1 MTNGHPTREED
12 FDLYALG
19 ALDGEEKRE
28 FESHVASCA
37 GCQAKLA
44 EARGRI
50 SLLALAAPPVA
61 PSPAVKQRL
70 MQQVRETLPPSTARQ
85 MVPPPIPA
93 SARQPESSGGFF
105 GRWWAAV
112 LVPVGFALAAAS
124 IILWTQNRRLDAQL
138 ADLRASVQQE
148 RQQFQEAQQQLQ
160 EAQQVA
166 HLVTARD
173 TIVVPLG
180 VQPGMP
186 KGAAH
191 VMYNQKMGMLMYE
204 GELDPAPANKSY
216 QLWLVPK
223 SGKPISAGIFTP
235 GADKASHF
243 MRKLPAGVAPA
254 AFAVTLEPAGGQP
267 QPTGPK
273 VLVGPVS

>member
-1 MTNGHPTREED
+1 LTSGHPTREVD

-19 ALDGEEKRE
+19 ALEGDEKRE
-28 FESHVASCA
+28 FESHVSSCASC
-37 GCQAKLA
+37 QVKLA

-50 SLLALAAPPVA
+50 ALLALAAPPVA

-70 MQQVRETLPPSTARQ
+70 MRQVRESAPPSTARQ
-85 MVPPPIPA
+85 TASSPA
-93 SARQPESSGGFF
+93 STQPSESSCGLF

-124 IILWTQNRRLDAQL
+124 LILWTQNRRLDQQL
-138 ADLRASVQQE
+138 AELRVSVQQE
-148 RQQFQEAQQQLQ
+148 RQELQ
-160 EAQQVA
+160 EAQEVA
-166 HLVTARD
+166 QLVTARD
-173 TIVVPLG
+173 TMVVPLA

-223 SGKPISAGIFTP
+223 SGKPISAGVFTP

-243 MRKLPAGVAPA
+243 MMKLPAGVAPA
-254 AFAVTLEPAGGQP
+254 AFAVTLEPVGGQP

>member
-1 MTNGHPTREED
+1 
-12 FDLYALG
+12 
-19 ALDGEEKRE
+19 
-28 FESHVASCA
+28 
-37 GCQAKLA
+37 
-44 EARGRI
+44 
-50 SLLALAAPPVA
+50 
-61 PSPAVKQRL
+61 
-70 MQQVRETLPPSTARQ
+70 
-85 MVPPPIPA
+85 
-93 SARQPESSGGFF
+93 
-105 GRWWAAV
+105 
-112 LVPVGFALAAAS
+112 
-124 IILWTQNRRLDAQL
+124 
-138 ADLRASVQQE
+138 VQQE
-148 RQQFQEAQQQLQ
+148 RQQLQ
-160 EAQQVA
+160 EAQEVA

-173 TIVVPLG
+173 TMIVPLA

-223 SGKPISAGIFTP
+223 SGKPISAGVFIP

-243 MRKLPAGVAPA
+243 MMKLPAGVAPA
-254 AFAVTLEPAGGQP
+254 AFAVTLEPSGGEP

>member
-1 MTNGHPTREED
+1 VTSGHPTRDED

-19 ALDGEEKRE
+19 ALDGDEKRE
-28 FESHVASCA
+28 FESHLASCA
-37 GCQAKLA
+37 GCQEKLA

-50 SLLALAAPPVA
+50 AVLAFAAPPVA

-70 MQQVRETLPPSTARQ
+70 MRQVSESLPPSAARDA
-85 MVPPPIPA
+85 VSSIAPA
-93 SARQPESSGGFF
+93 RELDSSGGVF
-105 GRWWAAV
+105 GRWWAAI

-138 ADLRASVQQE
+138 ADLRVSVEQE
-148 RQQFQEAQQQLQ
+148 RQQLQ

-166 HLVTARD
+166 QLVTARD
-173 TIVVPLG
+173 TMLVPLA

-223 SGKPISAGIFTP
+223 SGNPISAGVFTP
-235 GADKASHF
+235 GADKANHF
-243 MRKLPAGVAPA
+243 MMKLPAGVAPA